1 MATIPGATKVTLTV
15 PYPTE
20 PTNGLLLVIKNVND
34 NNKISTVLCFNS
46 ENTTS
51 KYCLGA
57 SGYME
62 VSSVNYSEGTFTI
75 GMTITETYPVDS
87 FSVAFLQ
94 LNLG

>member
-1 MATIPGATKVTLTV
+1 MAIIPGAVNVTLTV
-15 PYPTE
+15 PYSTE
-20 PTNGLLLVIKNVND
+20 PTNGLLLVIKDVND

-46 ENTTS
+46 ENTND

-57 SGYME
+57 SNYMK

-75 GMTITETYPVDS
+75 VIKISEGFSVDS
-87 FSVAFLQ
+87 CSVAFLQ